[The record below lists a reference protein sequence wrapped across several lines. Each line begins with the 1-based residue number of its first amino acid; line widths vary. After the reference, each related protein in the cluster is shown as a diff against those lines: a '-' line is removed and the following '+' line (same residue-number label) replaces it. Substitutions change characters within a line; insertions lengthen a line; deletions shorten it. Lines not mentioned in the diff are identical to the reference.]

1 MGAHTRF
8 GVDAPPVN
16 EPFLTLEPL
25 IDTLREAIAGVG
37 WELSGLQKTTS
48 HQFEGRWKGESTR
61 SAYLF
66 FHRSDGP
73 DFASVDVYL
82 DETSRGMTGNV
93 ALVVDLR
100 PMGEVGK
107 AEDVLSVLAS
117 LSARELRGGQRRPL
131 SLRFRMDDAEG
142 VVEAAA
148 TEVRFK
154 VRLPGSVIRGGRSAA
169 FSWLDAVAS
178 AFAEILRS
186 PELALLTEDDDA
198 PFD

>member
-1 MGAHTRF
+1 MCCRF
-8 GVDAPPVN
+8 WRACPPGNCV
-16 EPFLTLEPL
+16 
-25 IDTLREAIAGVG
+25 AG
-37 WELSGLQKTTS
+37 
-48 HQFEGRWKGESTR
+48 
-61 SAYLF
+61 SA
-66 FHRSDGP
+66 D
-73 DFASVDVYL
+73 
-82 DETSRGMTGNV
+82 
-93 ALVVDLR
+93 
-100 PMGEVGK
+100 
-107 AEDVLSVLAS
+107 
-117 LSARELRGGQRRPL
+117 L

-142 VVEAAA
+142 VVEAAS

>member
-1 MGAHTRF
+1 M
-8 GVDAPPVN
+8 
-16 EPFLTLEPL
+16 TLEPL

-131 SLRFRMDDAEG
+131 SPVSHGRCRG
-142 VVEAAA
+142 VVEGPD
-148 TEVRFK
+148 TEGRLK
-154 VRLPGSVIRGGRSAA
+154 VRGTG
-169 FSWLDAVAS
+169 WW
-178 AFAEILRS
+178 
-186 PELALLTEDDDA
+186 
-198 PFD
+198 